1 MTYPAAQRISCGE
14 WLFFGALLLSFA
26 MSMALVAWVV
36 LALVRR
42 LMGA

>member
-1 MTYPAAQRISCGE
+1 MPYPAAQRVSCGE

-26 MSMALVAWVV
+26 ASGALVAWIVV
-36 LALVRR
+36 ALIRR